1 MTERN
6 CLVEG
11 CTAAAPF
18 GYRPSP
24 NVPAKWACGEH
35 QHLLVKE
42 APVSDSRRLRRQRE
56 ALLTDP

>member
-1 MTERN
+1 MTERS

-11 CTAAAPF
+11 CTAPAPF

-42 APVSDSRRLRRQRE
+42 ASVSRRLRQQRE
-56 ALLTDP
+56 ASLTDL